1 MYYCENCHLLS
12 DGSTCGYCG
21 KTRLRAPRED
31 DYCFLTSLSAPW
43 DAALT
48 ELLTEVQI
56 VPVCLPRN
64 QVPSAYTNEI
74 FQKTELYVPYAAPV
88 SLYTSPSPRDLS
100 TSRMP
105 SSA

>member
-12 DGSTCGYCG
+12 AGPTCGYCG

-74 FQKTELYVPYAAPV
+74 FQKTELYVPYAA
-88 SLYTSPSPRDLS
+88 LERAKALEKNLLE
-100 TSRMP
+100 
-105 SSA
+105 SSAPETEP